1 MMIVLIVVLGLT
13 GFTIY
18 IASSS
23 VNPGKVQMNG
33 MYGKGERGEMP
44 TDENGQIEKR
54 EMPTG
59 ENGQVEKR
67 EMPTDENGQIEKREM
82 PTDENGEAISPRGGN
97 FGEGRKMQKRGSGIA
112 TSYLILF
119 GIEGIIIGFIVIYW
133 IVTKFNK
140 KGVKETLKNK
150 KKVAVIIVGT
160 LVLAAGITA
169 GAGAISNNVARNNL
183 PQQNFNREN
192 NPMNHNADT
201 DVEQSTN
208 GSI

>member
-1 MMIVLIVVLGLT
+1 MSRRALKNTIMMIVLIVVLGLT

-18 IASSS
+18 KASSS

-33 MYGKGERGEMP
+33 MYGKGERG
-44 TDENGQIEKR
+44 

-97 FGEGRKMQKRGSGIA
+97 FGEGRKMQKRESGIA

-192 NPMNHNADT
+192 NPMNYNSDT